1 MEKQVVKPK
10 KPAIDKE
17 QMRKVYKERVYHLL
31 LSGLMCL
38 CILHLVCGTGINIT
52 RFVTLNKQI
61 GELKELNQSA
71 AKKNIQLKEQLKIYS
86 SYSGIEEL
94 ARNNLKMV
102 GKDEV
107 LVLVKKHNSN
117 SDD

>member
-1 MEKQVVKPK
+1 MEKQAIKPQ

-17 QMRKVYKERVYHLL
+17 QMRKVYKDRMYHLL
-31 LSGLMCL
+31 LSCLMCL
-38 CILHLVCGTGINIT
+38 CIFHLICGTGINIT

-61 GELKELNQSA
+61 GELKELNQNA
-71 AKKNIQLKEQLKIYS
+71 TKKNIQLKEQYKIYS
-86 SYSGIEEL
+86 SYRGIEEL

-107 LVLVKKHNSN
+107 LVLVKKHNN
-117 SDD
+117 GAED

>member
-1 MEKQVVKPK
+1 MQPKKTALDKKQV
-10 KPAIDKE
+10 
-17 QMRKVYKERVYHLL
+17 RKIYKERIYHIF
-31 LSGLMCL
+31 LSFIM
-38 CILHLVCGTGINIT
+38 LVCFLQLICGTGINIT

-61 GELKELNQSA
+61 HELRELNQDA
-71 AKKNIQLKEQLKIYS
+71 TKKNIQLREQLKIYS

-107 LVLVKKHNSN
+107 LVLIKKPPVSVNN
-117 SDD
+117 